1 MRQKKPHLKQRKDGR
16 YRCKYKDMVFYGRTE
31 EEAFS
36 LRDEYIRSQRK
47 GFNRLTV
54 SEYALPWLKR
64 TYPEVSDS
72 TYTGLAI
79 HLQHL
84 VDAIGNKKISEVVPS
99 DIKNVYSTEYK
110 GCSTSYMKSAK
121 QLFSSLF
128 DAAVADRLIVSNP
141 ARDKTAKPHKGAA
154 PKTRPITEQERGWI
168 LTYCTEHRAYPAVMT
183 MLYAGLRPPEMKAL
197 KIERDVDFKKK
208 TITLHEFAHND
219 GSRYKFTD
227 SGKTENAVRT
237 IPLFPVLEEVLK
249 GRKGNLIS
257 SAHGERVNQTTWRVA
272 WSSYKHQM
280 ETAINGI
287 EKRWYGRTKE
297 QQELK
302 DKGLLP
308 DWISFDIVPYDLRH
322 SFCVM
327 LRNSGV
333 EMNTARKWMGH
344 SDAKMI
350 LKVYDAVSEDR
361 SENERKKVENRLF
374 RVQSGVQ
381 PEKESAVSI
390 EE

>member
-16 YRCKYKDMVFYGRTE
+16 YRCKYKDMAFYGRTE
-31 EEAFS
+31 EEAFA

-47 GFNRLTV
+47 GFNRLSV

-84 VDAIGNKKISEVVPS
+84 VDAIGNKKISEIVPS

-110 GCSTSYMKSAK
+110 GCSSSYMKSAK
-121 QLFSSLF
+121 QLYSSLF
-128 DAAVADRLIVSNP
+128 DAAVADRLIISNP

-154 PKTRPITEQERGWI
+154 PKTRPITEQEREWI

-197 KIERDVDFKKK
+197 KIERDVDFQKKV
-208 TITLHEFAHND
+208 ITLHEFAHND

-227 SGKTENAVRT
+227 TGKTENAVRT

-257 SAHGERVNQTTWRVA
+257 SAHGERVNQTTWRVS
-272 WSSYKHQM
+272 WKSYKHQM
-280 ETAINGI
+280 ETEINGI
-287 EKRWYGRTKE
+287 DKRWYGRTKE
-297 QQELK
+297 QKELK
-302 DKGLLP
+302 EKGQLP
-308 DWISFDIVPYDLRH
+308 EWISFDIVPYDLRH

-361 SENERKKVENRLF
+361 SENERKKVENLMI

-381 PEKESAVSI
+381 PENESAVSI